1 MPKLLDNF
9 INEYKLQTEIDKYFK
24 WADDNNKP
32 YSMAMLAVRLGVS
45 RQTLYNYEEKD
56 NFAPVIRKARD
67 KIIAYIEEKL
77 LEHGTAGQIF
87 LAKNYGY
94 SDRQEILS
102 NNINTNNNGLD
113 SDTKELL
120 SQVLERFG
128 K

>member
-1 MPKLLDNF
+1 MPKILDNF

-94 SDRQEILS
+94 SDRQEILA

>member
-9 INEYKLQTEIDKYFK
+9 INEYKLQDEIDKYFK

-32 YSMAMLAVRLGVS
+32 YSMAMLAYRLGVS

-94 SDRQEILS
+94 SDKQEILA